1 MHEQK
6 NIQFINLHKD
16 QQAQTM
22 ANISQLQD
30 MEKKLYA
37 QIQQLALSPNT
48 KTAAKQKILVQ
59 RINNL
64 SQMRQAQFNS
74 LKNTY
79 GFLQDNVSQD
89 RSELVSQ
96 LTVLGVVE
104 KDLNNAKRQLNEMGN
119 LQNSKMR
126 MIEINTYYGKRYEA
140 HASLMKILFLICIAI
155 LLMTIVHKKHY
166 IPDEISNAL
175 IVIILVIGL
184 YFFTKKIL
192 DIYWRDNMNYDEF
205 DFGDEPDMKGPTVV
219 QYDEKHLFGSE
230 SEIEAD
236 VKGLAGDIGLGCVDA
251 DCCTTGGLV
260 YDKKTKR
267 CVIKATEQ
275 NEAFVTGQLTT
286 TTPFTNSGELTGSG
300 GINGD
305 IKPFN
310 NYADSDNYT
319 EI

>member
-1 MHEQK
+1 
-6 NIQFINLHKD
+6 
-16 QQAQTM
+16 
-22 ANISQLQD
+22 
-30 MEKKLYA
+30 
-37 QIQQLALSPNT
+37 
-48 KTAAKQKILVQ
+48 
-59 RINNL
+59 
-64 SQMRQAQFNS
+64 
-74 LKNTY
+74 
-79 GFLQDNVSQD
+79 
-89 RSELVSQ
+89 
-96 LTVLGVVE
+96 
-104 KDLNNAKRQLNEMGN
+104 
-119 LQNSKMR
+119 
-126 MIEINTYYGKRYEA
+126 
-140 HASLMKILFLICIAI
+140 
-155 LLMTIVHKKHY
+155 
-166 IPDEISNAL
+166 
-175 IVIILVIGL
+175 
-184 YFFTKKIL
+184 
-192 DIYWRDNMNYDEF
+192 
-205 DFGDEPDMKGPTVV
+205 MKGPTVV